1 LGCEKDVDEMS
12 DEELKRE
19 YLALWDAIYVSDCY
33 STYDVIRLMAIA
45 DELERRGYELVEK
58 IVIRKSKRS
67 SGSQ

>member
-1 LGCEKDVDEMS
+1 MGCEKDVDEMS

-67 SGSQ
+67 NGSQ

>member
-1 LGCEKDVDEMS
+1 LSCEKDVDEMS